1 MPIARRFYSTV
12 RNFSHCKHTA
22 LLAVFNPQVCPK
34 GTLLPGNPAPRNPC
48 FQEALLLEFSIPGK
62 PVPWI
67 PSFKETRRLGLLG
80 SGKSC
85 PQEMLLPGNPAL
97 RKLCF
102 EETLLSGNLTAGIPA
117 PGKPLPGTPRNFDPR
132 NPSLLE
138 TSLYGSPASRKL
150 CSYEYLLLGI
160 SVQAILLLG
169 NPIAKKTLLLGT
181 LLGNPAAG

>member
-1 MPIARRFYSTV
+1 V
-12 RNFSHCKHTA
+12 
-22 LLAVFNPQVCPK
+22 PK
-34 GTLLPGNPAPRNPC
+34 GNFASRKPCSKESLFSKSPAPRISIPGNPVARI
-48 FQEALLLEFSIPGK
+48 L
-62 PVPWI
+62 
-67 PSFKETRRLGLLG
+67 SFKETRRRRLGLLG
-80 SGKSC
+80 SGKFC

-97 RKLCF
+97 RKPCF
-102 EETLLSGNLTAGIPA
+102 QENLFSGNLTAGIPA

-138 TSLYGSPASRKL
+138 TSLYGCPASRKL

-169 NPIAKKTLLLGT
+169 NHIAKKTLLLGT